1 MAANNAVCNYNT
13 NQYWTSQSMYQ
24 NSYCRHRYSSFS
36 IKISYKKGEIELKFP
51 NDTIDFLGNEMPL
64 NTNSSG
70 LYHLSL
76 TQAKQFLK
84 KVNSNNE
91 HDLIVLRS
99 TKNKSNEEIALKLH
113 RSFAHPS
120 IEKTLNLINN
130 LGKGWSEHVNLKI
143 EVKEITTNSEIFKRY
158 KKAPPRPVMSL
169 PMASRFQET
178 VTMDLKFIKVR
189 HFCIS

>member
-1 MAANNAVCNYNT
+1 
-13 NQYWTSQSMYQ
+13 MYQ

-99 TKNKSNEEIALKLH
+99 TKNKSNEEIALKLY

-120 IEKTLNLINN
+120 TEKTLNLINN